1 MLELR
6 KGILCTD
13 GTYFTGTSKELCDII
28 YRYTQDFSDESIT
41 EAKEFAAAM
50 QDEKSVKILTW
61 ILESRHESAAG
72 KLDLGQIKIDMYNNT
87 VTEDPVIL
95 ELSECNIWREN
106 DKVLIAMYW
115 QEDGRFASAASAY
128 DLDEFLSLEE
138 GSLES
143 ILGQIRAYNTIYEDE
158 ENVG

>member
-28 YRYTQDFSDESIT
+28 YRYTQDFSDESIA
-41 EAKEFAAAM
+41 EAKDFAAAM